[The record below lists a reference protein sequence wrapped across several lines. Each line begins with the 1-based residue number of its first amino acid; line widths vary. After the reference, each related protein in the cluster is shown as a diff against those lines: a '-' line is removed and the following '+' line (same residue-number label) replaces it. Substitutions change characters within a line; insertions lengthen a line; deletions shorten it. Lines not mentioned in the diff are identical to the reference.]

1 MKWNIVADSSCDLM
15 KKDVDCEEVGFS
27 TVNFTLRVGNRDYI
41 DDEQLDVLKM
51 LDDMEAC
58 PTASS
63 SACPSPDAWAE
74 QFEKA
79 EQSISITISGN
90 LSGSLNSAYAAVD
103 KVMSEHPEKKIAL
116 LDSRS
121 TGPEMALC
129 IHHLTEWIQS
139 HHAFETI
146 VEKAEKFLE
155 NTKTTFA
162 LSSFNNLVK
171 NGRMSKLT
179 GFIAKTFGMW
189 GVGIANEEGKIG
201 MKGKARGTD
210 NVLALILDDLRQ
222 RGFQGGEVA
231 ISHCYNEKMAE
242 KLRTSVLSYWNSARV
257 TIIKTRGLNSFY
269 AERGGLIVAFC
280 TEPS

>member
-1 MKWNIVADSSCDLM
+1 MRWNIVADSSCDLM
-15 KKDVDCEEVGFS
+15 KNDVDCEEVGFA

-41 DDEQLDVLKM
+41 DDEQLNILKM

-74 QFEKA
+74 QFKKA
-79 EQSISITISGN
+79 EQAIAITISGN
-90 LSGSLNSAYAAVD
+90 LSGSINSAKVAAGI
-103 KVMSEHPEKKIAL
+103 VMSEHPEKKIAL
-116 LDSRS
+116 LDSHA

-129 IHHLTEWIQS
+129 IHRIAEWIKS
-139 HHAFETI
+139 HHTFETI

-155 NTKTTFA
+155 DTKTTFA

-179 GFIAKTFGMW
+179 GFIGKALGMW
-189 GVGIANEEGKIG
+189 GVGIANEEGKIA
-201 MKGKARGTD
+201 MKGKARGT
-210 NVLALILDDLRQ
+210 NKVLALILDDLKQ

-231 ISHCYNEKMAE
+231 ISHCYNENMAE
-242 KLRTSVLSYWNSARV
+242 KLRTNILNCWEGAKV
-257 TIIKTRGLNSFY
+257 TIIKARGLDSFY

-280 TEPS
+280 AECS

>member
-15 KKDVDCEEVGFS
+15 IKDVDCEEVGFS

-51 LDDMEAC
+51 LDDMESC

-63 SACPSPDAWAE
+63 SACPSPGAWVE
-74 QFEKA
+74 HFKKA
-79 EQSISITISGN
+79 QQTIAITISSN
-90 LSGSLNSAYAAVD
+90 LSGSLNSAMAAVGI
-103 KVMSEHPEKKIAL
+103 VMSEHPEKKIAL
-116 LDSRS
+116 LDSRA

-129 IHHLTEWIQS
+129 IHHLADWIKS
-139 HHAFETI
+139 HHTFETI

-155 NTKTTFA
+155 DTKTTFA

-171 NGRMSKLT
+171 NGRMTKLT
-179 GFIAKTFGMW
+179 GFIAKTLGVW
-189 GVGIANEEGKIG
+189 GVGIADEEGKIA

-210 NVLALILDDLRQ
+210 KVLALILDDLRQ

-242 KLRTSVLSYWNSARV
+242 KLRTSVLSYWNNAKV
-257 TIIKTRGLNSFY
+257 TIIRTRGLDSFY

-280 TEPS
+280 AE

>member
-27 TVNFTLRVGNRDYI
+27 IVNFTLRVGDREYI
-41 DDEQLDVLKM
+41 DDEQLDVLQM

-58 PTASS
+58 PTASF

-74 QFEKA
+74 EFKKA
-79 EQSISITISGN
+79 EQTIAITISGN
-90 LSGSLNSAYAAVD
+90 LSGSLNSAMAATGI
-103 KVMSEHPEKKIAL
+103 VMSEHPEKKIAL
-116 LDSRS
+116 LDSRA

-129 IHHLTEWIQS
+129 IHHIVEWIKS
-139 HHAFETI
+139 HHTFETI

-155 NTKTTFA
+155 DTKTTFA

-171 NGRMSKLT
+171 NGRMSKLI

-189 GVGIANEEGKIG
+189 GVGIANEEGRIA

-210 NVLALILDDLRQ
+210 NVLAFILDDLRQ

-231 ISHCYNEKMAE
+231 ISHCYNEIMAE
-242 KLRTSVLSYWNSARV
+242 KLRTIILSCWNIARV
-257 TIIKTRGLNSFY
+257 IIIKTRGLDSFY

-280 TEPS
+280 AE

>member
-74 QFEKA
+74 EFKKA
-79 EQSISITISGN
+79 EQTIAITISGN
-90 LSGSLNSAYAAVD
+90 LSGSQNSAKAAVD
-103 KVMSEHPEKKIAL
+103 IVMSEHPDKKIAL
-116 LDSRS
+116 LDSHA

-129 IHHLTEWIQS
+129 IHHIAQWIKS
-139 HHAFETI
+139 HHTFET
-146 VEKAEKFLE
+146 VVDKAEKFLE

-179 GFIAKTFGMW
+179 GFIAKALGMW
-189 GVGIANEEGKIG
+189 GVGIASEEGKIA
-201 MKGKARGTD
+201 MKGKTRGTD
-210 NVLALILDDLRQ
+210 KILALILDDLRQ
-222 RGFQGGEVA
+222 RGFRGGEVA
-231 ISHCYNEKMAE
+231 ISHCYNENMAE
-242 KLRTSVLSYWNSARV
+242 KLRASVLSCWNSARV
-257 TIIKTRGLNSFY
+257 TIIKARGLDSFY

-280 TEPS
+280 TE

>member
-15 KKDVDCEEVGFS
+15 KNDVGCEEVGFS
-27 TVNFTLRVGNRDYI
+27 TVNFVLRVGNHDYI

-63 SACPSPDAWAE
+63 SACPSPDAWTE

-79 EQSISITISGN
+79 EQTIAITISGN
-90 LSGSLNSAYAAVD
+90 LSGSFNSAMAAVGI
-103 KVMSEHPEKKIAL
+103 VMSEHPEKKIAL
-116 LDSRS
+116 LDSRA

-129 IHHLTEWIQS
+129 IHHLAEWIKS
-139 HHAFETI
+139 YHTFESI

-155 NTKTTFA
+155 DTKTTFA

-189 GVGIANEEGKIG
+189 GVGIANEEGQIAV
-201 MKGKARGTD
+201 KGKVRGSGKVID
-210 NVLALILDDLRQ
+210 LILDDLRQ

-242 KLRTSVLSYWNSARV
+242 KIRASVLSYWNGAKV
-257 TIIKTRGLNSFY
+257 TILRTRGLDSFY
-269 AERGGLIVAFC
+269 AERGGVIVAFC
-280 TEPS
+280 

>member
-1 MKWNIVADSSCDLM
+1 MKWNIVADSACDLM
-15 KKDVDCEEVGFS
+15 KKDADCEEVGFS

-41 DDEQLDVLKM
+41 DDEQLDILKM

-74 QFEKA
+74 HYKKA
-79 EQSISITISGN
+79 DQTIAITISGN
-90 LSGSLNSAYAAVD
+90 LSGSLNSAMAAEGI
-103 KVMSEHPEKKIAL
+103 VMSEYPEKKIAL

-129 IHHLTEWIQS
+129 IHHLAEWIKSQ
-139 HHAFETI
+139 HTFETI

-155 NTKTTFA
+155 DTKTTFA

-189 GVGIANEEGKIG
+189 GVGIANEQGKIV

-210 NVLALILDDLRQ
+210 KALALILDDLRQ
-222 RGFQGGEVA
+222 RGFKGGEVA
-231 ISHCYNEKMAE
+231 ISHCYNEIMAE
-242 KLRTSVLSYWNSARV
+242 KLRKSVLSFWNSAKV
-257 TIIKTRGLNSFY
+257 TIMKTRGLDSFY

-280 TEPS
+280 AE